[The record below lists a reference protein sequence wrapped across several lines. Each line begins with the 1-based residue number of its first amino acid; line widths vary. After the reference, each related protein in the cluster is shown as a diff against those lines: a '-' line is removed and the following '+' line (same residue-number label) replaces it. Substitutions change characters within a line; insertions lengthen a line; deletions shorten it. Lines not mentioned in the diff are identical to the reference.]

1 MIAYMVRR
9 LLWTPILLLVVS
21 IVVFALGTY
30 GPGDPVEVRLGQ
42 NYTPEAAER
51 LREQMGLNDPAAVQ
65 WGRYV
70 LDAIQL
76 DFGESFVFQGRS
88 VSEILGPRI
97 WVSAQLNIAAFII
110 TVVFGIPLGFYA
122 AKRQGTWRDPTVVLS
137 TLALFAL
144 PVFIIAPF
152 LIWLF
157 ALQLD
162 WVPVSGWGGFFDKRI
177 VLPAVTIGVPGIAV
191 FTRLMRA
198 STLDV
203 LGQEYIRTA
212 RSKGLSELVVN
223 YRHIARNALIPI
235 MTVFGFTFAGLFAGS
250 LITELIFGIPGV
262 GRISLDSIF
271 ARDFPVITALVLIG
285 ATMLVFANLLIDFA
299 YTVIDPRIRLQ

>member
-1 MIAYMVRR
+1 MLAYMVRR
-9 LLWTPILLLVVS
+9 LLWTPVLLLSVS
-21 IVVFALGTY
+21 IVVFILGTY

-51 LREQMGLNDPAAVQ
+51 LREQMGLNDPVAVQ
-65 WGRYV
+65 WQRYV
-70 LDAIQL
+70 TDAL
-76 DFGESFVFQGRS
+76 RGDFGESYVFQGRT
-88 VSEILGPRI
+88 VIEILRPRL
-97 WVSAQLNIAAFII
+97 WVSAQLNFAAFLI
-110 TVVFGIPLGFYA
+110 TLVFGVPLGFYA
-122 AKRQGTWRDPTVVLS
+122 AKRQGTMKDPAVVLT
-137 TLALFAL
+137 TLTFFAM

-177 VLPAVTIGVPGIAV
+177 ILPAVTIGVPGIAV

-212 RSKGLSELVVN
+212 RSKGLAEFVVN

-235 MTVFGFTFAGLFAGS
+235 MTIMGFTFAGLFAGS

-271 ARDFPVITALVLIG
+271 ARDYPVITSLVLIG
-285 ATMLVFANLLIDFA
+285 ATMLVLANLLIDLT
-299 YTVIDPRIRLQ
+299 YTLVDPRIRLQ

>member
-1 MIAYMVRR
+1 MLAYMVRR
-9 LLWTPILLLVVS
+9 LLWTPVLLLSVS
-21 IVVFALGTY
+21 IVVFVLGTY

-51 LREQMGLNDPAAVQ
+51 LREKMGLNDSIVVQ
-65 WGRYV
+65 WNRYV
-70 LDAIQL
+70 TDAVRG
-76 DFGESFVFQGRS
+76 DFGESYVFQGRS
-88 VSEILGPRI
+88 VIEILRPRL
-97 WVSAQLNIAAFII
+97 WVSAQLNFAAFLI
-110 TVVFGIPLGFYA
+110 TLVFGVPLGFYA
-122 AKRQGTWRDPTVVLS
+122 AKRQGTWRDPAVVLT
-137 TLALFAL
+137 TLTFFAM

-157 ALQLD
+157 GLQLD
-162 WVPVSGWGGFFDKRI
+162 LVPVSGWGGFFDRRI
-177 VLPAVTIGVPGIAV
+177 ILPAVTIGVPGIAV

-212 RSKGLSELVVN
+212 RSKGLADFVVN

-235 MTVFGFTFAGLFAGS
+235 MTIMGFTFAGLFAGS

-271 ARDFPVITALVLIG
+271 ARDYPVITALVLIG
-285 ATMLVFANLLIDFA
+285 ATMLVMANLLIDLA
-299 YTVIDPRIRLQ
+299 YTLVDPRIRLQ

>member
-1 MIAYMVRR
+1 MLAYMVRR
-9 LLWTPILLLVVS
+9 LMWTPVLLVIVS
-21 IVVFALGTY
+21 IIVFVLGTY

-42 NYTPEAAER
+42 NYTPQAAER
-51 LREQMGLNDPAAVQ
+51 LREQLGLNDSIAVQ
-65 WGRYV
+65 WSRYV
-70 LDAIQL
+70 WGAVQG
-76 DFGESFVFQGRS
+76 DFGESFVFQGRT
-88 VSEILGPRI
+88 VWEILAPRL
-97 WVSAQLNIAAFII
+97 WVSAQLNLAAFLI
-110 TVVFGIPLGFYA
+110 TLVFGIPLGFYA
-122 AKRQGTWRDPTVVLS
+122 AKRQGTWSDPTVVLT

-162 WVPVSGWGGFFDKRI
+162 WVPVAGWGGFFDKRI
-177 VLPAVTIGVPGIAV
+177 ILPALTMGVPGIAV

-212 RSKGLSELVVN
+212 RSKGLAEMVVN

-235 MTVFGFTFAGLFAGS
+235 MTIMGFTFAGLFAGS
-250 LITELIFGIPGV
+250 LITEIIFGIPGV

-271 ARDFPVITALVLIG
+271 ARDFPVITAIVLIG
-285 ATMLVFANLLIDFA
+285 STMLVLANLLIDFA
-299 YTVIDPRIRLQ
+299 YTIVDPRIRLQ

>member
-1 MIAYMVRR
+1 MLAYMVRR
-9 LLWTPILLLVVS
+9 LLWTPVLLLVVS
-21 IVVFALGTY
+21 VIVFALGTY

-51 LREQMGLNDPAAVQ
+51 IREQLGLNDSVPAQ
-65 WGRYV
+65 WSRYV
-70 LDAIQL
+70 LDAL
-76 DFGESFVFQGRS
+76 KGDFGESFVYQGRT
-88 VSEILGPRI
+88 VGEILAPRL
-97 WVSAQLNIAAFII
+97 WVSAQLNIAAFLI

-122 AKRQGTWRDPTVVLS
+122 AKRQGTWRDPAVVIT
-137 TLALFAL
+137 TLAFFAM

-157 ALQLD
+157 ALQLH
-162 WVPVSGWGGFFDKRI
+162 WVPVSGWGGFFDNRI
-177 VLPAVTIGVPGIAV
+177 ILPALTIGIPGIAV

-212 RSKGLSELVVN
+212 RSKGLSEMVVN
-223 YRHIARNALIPI
+223 YRHIGRNALIPI
-235 MTVFGFTFAGLFAGS
+235 MTILGFTFAGLFAGS

-271 ARDFPVITALVLIG
+271 ARDYPVITALVLIG

-299 YTVIDPRIRLQ
+299 YTIVDPRIRLQ

>member
-1 MIAYMVRR
+1 MLAYMVRR
-9 LLWTPILLLVVS
+9 LLWTPVLLLSVS
-21 IVVFALGTY
+21 VVVFILGTY

-51 LREQMGLNDPAAVQ
+51 LREQMGLNDHIAVQ
-65 WGRYV
+65 WQRYV
-70 LDAIQL
+70 SDAL
-76 DFGESFVFQGRS
+76 HGDFGESYVFQGRT
-88 VSEILGPRI
+88 VIEILRPRL
-97 WVSAQLNIAAFII
+97 WVSAQLNFAAFLI
-110 TVVFGIPLGFYA
+110 TLVFGVPLGFYA
-122 AKRQGTWRDPTVVLS
+122 AKRQGTMKDPAVVLT
-137 TLALFAL
+137 TLTFFAM

-177 VLPAVTIGVPGIAV
+177 ILPAVTIGVPGIAV

-212 RSKGLSELVVN
+212 RAKGLAEFVVN

-235 MTVFGFTFAGLFAGS
+235 MTIMGFTFAGLFAGS

-271 ARDFPVITALVLIG
+271 ARDYPVITALVLIG
-285 ATMLVFANLLIDFA
+285 ATMLVLANLLIDLT
-299 YTVIDPRIRLQ
+299 YTLVDPRIRLQ

>member
-1 MIAYMVRR
+1 MLAYMVRR
-9 LLWTPILLLVVS
+9 LLWTPVLLLSVS
-21 IVVFALGTY
+21 IVVFILGTY

-51 LREQMGLNDPAAVQ
+51 LREQMGLNDPIAIQ
-65 WGRYV
+65 WTRYV
-70 LDAIQL
+70 TDAL
-76 DFGESFVFQGRS
+76 HGDFGESYVFQGRS
-88 VSEILGPRI
+88 VIEILRPRL
-97 WVSAQLNIAAFII
+97 WVSAQLNFAAFLI
-110 TVVFGIPLGFYA
+110 TFVFGVPLGFYA
-122 AKRQGTWRDPTVVLS
+122 AKRQGTWKDPAVVVV
-137 TLALFAL
+137 TLTFFAMS
-144 PVFIIAPF
+144 VFITGPF

-157 ALQLD
+157 GLRLG
-162 WVPVSGWGGFFDKRI
+162 WVPVSGWEGLFDKRI

-203 LGQEYIRTA
+203 LGQDYIRTA
-212 RSKGLSELVVN
+212 RSKGLAEFVVN

-235 MTVFGFTFAGLFAGS
+235 LTISGFTFAGMFAGS

-271 ARDFPVITALVLIG
+271 ARDYPVITALVLIG
-285 ATMLVFANLLIDFA
+285 ATMLVLANLLIDFA
-299 YTVIDPRIRLQ
+299 YTLVDPRIRLQ

>member
-1 MIAYMVRR
+1 MLAYMVRR
-9 LLWTPILLLVVS
+9 LLWTPVLLLSVS
-21 IVVFALGTY
+21 IVVFVLGTY

-51 LREQMGLNDPAAVQ
+51 LREQMGLNDSVVVQ
-65 WGRYV
+65 WKRYV
-70 LDAIQL
+70 SSALRGN
-76 DFGESFVFQGRS
+76 FGESYVFQGRT
-88 VSEILGPRI
+88 VTEILRPRL
-97 WVSAQLNIAAFII
+97 WVSAQLNLAAFLI
-110 TVVFGIPLGFYA
+110 TLVFGVPLGFYA
-122 AKRQGTWRDPTVVLS
+122 AKRQGTWHDPAVVLT
-137 TLALFAL
+137 TLTFFAM

-177 VLPAVTIGVPGIAV
+177 LLPAVTIGVPGIAV

-212 RSKGLSELVVN
+212 RSKGLAEFVVN

-235 MTVFGFTFAGLFAGS
+235 MTIMGFTFAGLFAGS

-271 ARDFPVITALVLIG
+271 ARDYPVITALVLIG
-285 ATMLVFANLLIDFA
+285 AAMLVVANLLIDLA
-299 YTVIDPRIRLQ
+299 YTLVDPRIRLQ

>member
-1 MIAYMVRR
+1 M
-9 LLWTPILLLVVS
+9 WTPVLLLIVS
-21 IVVFALGTY
+21 LVVFVLGTY

-51 LREQMGLNDPAAVQ
+51 LREQMGLNDPVAVQ

-70 LDAIQL
+70 MNALQG
-76 DFGESFVFQGRS
+76 DFGESYVFQGRD
-88 VSEILGPRI
+88 VTEILRPRL
-97 WVSAQLNIAAFII
+97 WTTAQLNIAAFLI
-110 TVVFGIPLGFYA
+110 TVTFGVPLGFYA
-122 AKRQGTWRDPTVVLS
+122 AKRQGQWHDPAVVIS

-157 ALQLD
+157 ALRLD

-177 VLPAVTIGVPGIAV
+177 ILPAVTIGVPGIAV
-191 FTRLMRA
+191 FVRLMRA

-212 RSKGLSELVVN
+212 RAKGLAEPVVN
-223 YRHIARNALIPI
+223 YRHIARNALIPVL
-235 MTVFGFTFAGLFAGS
+235 TVMGFTFAGLLAGS

-262 GRISLDSIF
+262 GRLVLDSVF
-271 ARDFPVITALVLIG
+271 ARDFPVITAITLIG
-285 ATMLVFANLLIDFA
+285 AAMLVLANLLIDFL
-299 YTVIDPRIRLQ
+299 YTIADPRIRLQ

>member
-1 MIAYMVRR
+1 MLAYMVRR
-9 LLWTPILLLVVS
+9 LLWTPVLLLSVS
-21 IVVFALGTY
+21 IVVFVLGTY

-51 LREQMGLNDPAAVQ
+51 LREQMGLNDSVVVQ
-65 WGRYV
+65 WRRYV
-70 LDAIQL
+70 SNALRGN
-76 DFGESFVFQGRS
+76 FGESYVFQGRT
-88 VSEILGPRI
+88 VTEILRPRL
-97 WVSAQLNIAAFII
+97 WVSAQLNLAAFLI
-110 TVVFGIPLGFYA
+110 TLVFGVPLGFYA
-122 AKRQGTWRDPTVVLS
+122 AKRQGTWHDPAVVLT
-137 TLALFAL
+137 TLTFFAM

-177 VLPAVTIGVPGIAV
+177 LLPAVTIGVPGIAV

-212 RSKGLSELVVN
+212 RSKGLAEFVVN

-235 MTVFGFTFAGLFAGS
+235 MTIMGFTFAGLFAGS

-271 ARDFPVITALVLIG
+271 ARDYPVITALVLIG
-285 ATMLVFANLLIDFA
+285 AAMLVVANLLIDLA
-299 YTVIDPRIRLQ
+299 YTLVDPRIRLQ

>member
-1 MIAYMVRR
+1 MLAYMIRR
-9 LLWTPILLLVVS
+9 LMWTPVLLVIVS
-21 IVVFALGTY
+21 IVVFVLGTY

-51 LREQMGLNDPAAVQ
+51 IREQMGLNDSIVVQ

-70 LDAIQL
+70 SGAIQG
-76 DFGESFVFQGRS
+76 DFGESFVFQGRT
-88 VSEILGPRI
+88 VGEILGPRL
-97 WVSAQLNIAAFII
+97 WVSAQLNIAAFLI
-110 TVVFGIPLGFYA
+110 TIGFGLPLGFYT
-122 AKRQGTWRDPTVVLS
+122 AKRQGTWRDPTIVLT
-137 TLALFAL
+137 TLALMAL
-144 PVFIIAPF
+144 PVFIVAPF
-152 LIWLF
+152 FIWLF

-177 VLPAVTIGVPGIAV
+177 IMPAVTIGVPGIAV

-212 RSKGLSELVVN
+212 RSKGLAEMVVN

-235 MTVFGFTFAGLFAGS
+235 MTIMGFTFAGLFGGS
-250 LITELIFGIPGV
+250 LITELMYGIPGV
-262 GRISLDSIF
+262 ARIALDSIF
-271 ARDFPVITALVLIG
+271 ARDFPIITAFVLIG
-285 ATMLVFANLLIDFA
+285 ATMLVVANLLIDFI
-299 YTVIDPRIRLQ
+299 YTVVDPRIRLQ

>member
-1 MIAYMVRR
+1 MLAYMVRR
-9 LLWTPILLLVVS
+9 LLWTPVLLVIVS
-21 IVVFALGTY
+21 MVVFVLGTY

-51 LREQMGLNDPAAVQ
+51 LREQLGLNDSIAEQ

-70 LDAIQL
+70 WGAIRG
-76 DFGESFVFQGRS
+76 DFGESFVFQGRT
-88 VSEILGPRI
+88 VSEILGPRL
-97 WVSAQLNIAAFII
+97 WVSAQLNIAAFLI
-110 TVVFGIPLGFYA
+110 TVGFGLPLGFYT
-122 AKRQGTWRDPTVVLS
+122 AKRQGTWRDPTIVLT
-137 TLALFAL
+137 TLALMAL
-144 PVFIIAPF
+144 PVFIVAPF

-162 WVPVSGWGGFFDKRI
+162 WVPVSGWGGFFDRRI
-177 VLPAVTIGVPGIAV
+177 IMPAVTIGVPGIAV

-212 RSKGLSELVVN
+212 RSKGLAETVVN

-235 MTVFGFTFAGLFAGS
+235 MTIMGFTFAGLFGGS
-250 LITELIFGIPGV
+250 LITELMYGIPGV
-262 GRISLDSIF
+262 ARIALDSIF
-271 ARDFPVITALVLIG
+271 ARDFPIITAFVLLG
-285 ATMLVFANLLIDFA
+285 ATMLVVANLLIDFI
-299 YTVIDPRIRLQ
+299 YTVVDPRIRLQ

>member
-21 IVVFALGTY
+21 IIVFALGTY

-42 NYTPEAAER
+42 NYTPQAAER
-51 LREQMGLNDPAAVQ
+51 LREQMGLNDPATVQ

-70 LDAIQL
+70 LNAVQL

-97 WVSAQLNIAAFII
+97 WVSAQLNIAAFLI
-110 TVVFGIPLGFYA
+110 TVIFGIPLGFYA

-235 MTVFGFTFAGLFAGS
+235 MTIFGFTFAGLFAGS

-299 YTVIDPRIRLQ
+299 YTIVDPRIRLQ

>member
-1 MIAYMVRR
+1 MLAYMVRR
-9 LLWTPILLLVVS
+9 LLWTPILLLIVS
-21 IVVFALGTY
+21 IVVFVLGTY

-51 LREQMGLNDPAAVQ
+51 LREQLGLNDPLVQQ

-70 LDAIQL
+70 WNSVQG
-76 DFGESFVFQGRS
+76 DFGESFVFQGRT
-88 VSEILGPRI
+88 VGEILGPRL
-97 WVSAQLNIAAFII
+97 WVSAQLNIAAFTI
-110 TVVFGIPLGFYA
+110 TLVFGLPLGFYA
-122 AKRQGTWRDPTVVLS
+122 AKRQGTWRDPAVVLS

-162 WVPVSGWGGFFDKRI
+162 WVPVSGWGGLFDKRI
-177 VLPAVTIGVPGIAV
+177 ILPAVTIGVPGIAV

-212 RSKGLSELVVN
+212 RSKGLSEMVVN

-235 MTVFGFTFAGLFAGS
+235 MTIMGFTFAGLFAGS
-250 LITELIFGIPGV
+250 LITEIMYGIPGV

-271 ARDFPVITALVLIG
+271 ARDFPVIMAVVLLG
-285 ATMLVFANLLIDFA
+285 ATMLVVGNLLIDFL
-299 YTVIDPRIRLQ
+299 YTVVDPRIRLQ